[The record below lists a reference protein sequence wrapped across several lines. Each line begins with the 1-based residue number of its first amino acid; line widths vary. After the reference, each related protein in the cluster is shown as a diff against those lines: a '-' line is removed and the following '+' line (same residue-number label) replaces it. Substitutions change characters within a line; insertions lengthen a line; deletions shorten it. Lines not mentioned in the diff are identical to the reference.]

1 VDTLWSNPV
10 ENSCHPALDTQPTQ
24 NRSLARAGIVLF
36 VGSLLVFL
44 VAILLDRDRFTLLDL
59 QVYRW
64 GGSTAFSSDALYS
77 SRFDDHL
84 PFTYPPI
91 AAIFF
96 TPLSWIPLEAL
107 KWLSILA
114 NALLV
119 PALGWV
125 AVSAMARQRG
135 HRIAREQQIA
145 LVGTASAILLFVEPV
160 QQTIWFGQI
169 NLFLAVVVLA
179 DLCLPDTSRWKGVGV
194 GIASAV
200 KLTPLIFVAYL
211 LWSGRIRATV
221 VALATFVGMM
231 GVGFVALPRESRSFW
246 IDRLFLDSDRVGGIS
261 YISNQSIHG
270 VAARVLGGADQAS
283 TLWLASALVVG
294 LIGFASAVVA
304 ARQGREVLG
313 VLLCALTGLMV
324 SPISWSHHWVWI
336 VPFSTAALY
345 SLAFRVSSSLVS
357 RVRQLLVSPVNVL
370 IALGVIA
377 TIGIAIR
384 PSLRRFGFWF
394 APNSEGQWYTWTFWQ
409 AMYGNAY
416 VLAGLLGVVAGA
428 VMVGRAT
435 TITKR

>member
-1 VDTLWSNPV
+1 M
-10 ENSCHPALDTQPTQ
+10 ENLCRPAPDAHLTR
-24 NRSLARAGIVLF
+24 NRPLARAGIMLF
-36 VGSLLVFL
+36 VGSLVVFL
-44 VAILLDRDRFTLLDL
+44 VAIWLDRERFALVDL
-59 QVYRW
+59 QVYQW

-77 SRFDDHL
+77 SRFGDYL

-96 TPLSWIPLEAL
+96 APLSGLPFAAL
-107 KWLSILA
+107 KWLSILV

-135 HRIAREQQIA
+135 HQIAREHQVA

-169 NLFLAVVVLA
+169 NLVLA
-179 DLCLPDTSRWKGVGV
+179 FIVLVDLCLPDTSRWKGVGV
-194 GIASAV
+194 GVAAAV

-211 LWSGRIRATV
+211 LWSGRFRATV
-221 VALATFVGMM
+221 IALATFVGTI
-231 GVGFVALPRESRSFW
+231 GVGFVALPQESRSFW
-246 IDRLFLDSDRVGGIS
+246 IDRVFLDSDRVGGIS
-261 YISNQSIHG
+261 YISNQSLHG
-270 VAARVLGGADQAS
+270 MAARVLGGADQAS

-313 VLLCALTGLMV
+313 VVLCALTGLLV

-345 SLAFRVSSSLVS
+345 SLVFRLSLSSVL
-357 RVRQLLVSPVNVL
+357 RARQLLVRPVNVL

-377 TIGIAIR
+377 MIGITVR

-394 APNSEGQWYTWTFWQ
+394 APNLDGQWYEWTFWQ
-409 AMYGNAY
+409 ALYGNAY

-428 VMVGRAT
+428 LMVGRAN